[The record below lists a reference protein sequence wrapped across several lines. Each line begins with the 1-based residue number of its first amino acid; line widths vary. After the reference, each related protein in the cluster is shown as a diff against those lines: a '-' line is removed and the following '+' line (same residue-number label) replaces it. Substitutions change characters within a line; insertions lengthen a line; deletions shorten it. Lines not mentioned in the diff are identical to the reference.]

1 MNKNINLSYH
11 TIEKN
16 EIWYAVKHKNS
27 DIRLN
32 SRSGGVFTAVSDY
45 VLEAGGR
52 IYGCKITDEF
62 LAIHSWADT
71 KAERDCFRGSKY
83 IQSDMG
89 NTFRNISADLKN

>member
-32 SRSGGVFTAVSDY
+32 SRSGGGVYCSF
-45 VLEAGGR
+45 
-52 IYGCKITDEF
+52 
-62 LAIHSWADT
+62 
-71 KAERDCFRGSKY
+71 
-83 IQSDMG
+83 
-89 NTFRNISADLKN
+89 